1 MTNGTNTASGGSTDA
16 ESFESLEAAATAWIE
31 VKARMRELSAQ
42 QTRERKRLKRIEPS
56 LLSLMRSE
64 GRDSVQVNGATITC
78 TRNLKEE

>member
-1 MTNGTNTASGGSTDA
+1 MPDGSAQQNSATDA
-16 ESFESLEAAATAWIE
+16 ESFESLESAAAAWVE

-64 GRDSVQVNGATITC
+64 GRDSVQVNGSTITC